1 MIVREL
7 INKAWYLSGAVARD
21 LGQVNGSQ
29 GIDGL
34 FLLNSL
40 LDEQNITGRYI
51 PVDDETIIPC
61 VVGQQEYAVDNL
73 IILHEL
79 TFIVDTVRYPM
90 RRQTR
95 KQYFAGGRAE
105 NITSLPY
112 YYFFERKKDTGNIFL
127 YFNPDKTYPLHIN
140 GRFALT
146 DVLID
151 DELDDVLNKFYQH
164 FLMYGLAEYMA
175 GWYQLVFPEKNKE
188 ILERLRKGM
197 PDINNMDFTANQ
209 ISTFGSSS
217 GFNYGIVN
225 LARSGFLPP

>member
-79 TFIVDTVRYPM
+79 TFIVDPVSVEPVM
-90 RRQTR
+90 V
-95 KQYFAGGRAE
+95 E
-105 NITSLPY
+105 
-112 YYFFERKKDTGNIFL
+112 
-127 YFNPDKTYPLHIN
+127 
-140 GRFALT
+140 
-146 DVLID
+146 
-151 DELDDVLNKFYQH
+151 
-164 FLMYGLAEYMA
+164 
-175 GWYQLVFPEKNKE
+175 
-188 ILERLRKGM
+188 
-197 PDINNMDFTANQ
+197 
-209 ISTFGSSS
+209 
-217 GFNYGIVN
+217 
-225 LARSGFLPP
+225 